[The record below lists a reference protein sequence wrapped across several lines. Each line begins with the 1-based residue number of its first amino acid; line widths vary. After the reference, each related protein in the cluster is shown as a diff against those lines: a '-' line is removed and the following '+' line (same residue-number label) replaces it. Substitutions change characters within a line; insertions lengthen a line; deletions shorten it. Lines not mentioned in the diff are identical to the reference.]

1 MFPSIKNLVSN
12 WKESREKR
20 NAEERKHIAED
31 EALRSFNIS
40 KHEGMPVILYNH
52 VIVTVPSKEV
62 TGDQL
67 IQSMLKLREI
77 YVQSKQ

>member
-1 MFPSIKNLVSN
+1 MFSSIKNFVSN

-40 KHEGMPVILYNH
+40 EHKGMPVILFNH
-52 VIVTVPSKEV
+52 VIITVPNKET